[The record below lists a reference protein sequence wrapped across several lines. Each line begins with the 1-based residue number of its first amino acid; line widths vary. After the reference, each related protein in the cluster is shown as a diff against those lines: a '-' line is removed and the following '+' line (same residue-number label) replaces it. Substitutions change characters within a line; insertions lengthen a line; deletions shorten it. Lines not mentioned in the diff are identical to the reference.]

1 MQKIPAMDY
10 VSRTEFMLTTVRR
23 MTFDWTVEIR
33 ARFAPKNGR
42 ECHGFTAIPKYFTKS
57 TVKRDSYFS
66 LSHRIIFFLLYCGNK
81 YYRFEL
87 VTSEGQRKSNFVKWK
102 KKKWRKI
109 IYWIL
114 ESHSL
119 TLGKAILHRFSV
131 EQFVSIPNWIRSFL
145 LVAAEKVNGKP
156 HHIVYFLIVVHLF
169 SGPMCFDCHIC
180 FSFFFSVVR

>member
-102 KKKWRKI
+102 KKKMNKNHLLNFGITFSNSRKGHFAQI
-109 IYWIL
+109 FGRTIRVDSQLDSFIFVGC
-114 ESHSL
+114 S
-119 TLGKAILHRFSV
+119 GK
-131 EQFVSIPNWIRSFL
+131 
-145 LVAAEKVNGKP
+145 GK
-156 HHIVYFLIVVHLF
+156 
-169 SGPMCFDCHIC
+169 
-180 FSFFFSVVR
+180 R